1 MKEKKSNKSRILTVF
16 AKEVSGEEI
25 IDDASSS
32 SNGDVHVIC
41 LVAKPIEI
49 VLALGVLGFP
59 SRLLRQPLR
68 PLRRVAAVATTA
80 DFAGDIVGRSNGEG
94 MKSRFSREY

>member
-1 MKEKKSNKSRILTVF
+1 MKKERTVTNRVLTVF

-32 SNGDVHVIC
+32 SDGDVHVIR

-49 VLALGVLGFP
+49 VPALGVLGFP
-59 SRLLRQPLR
+59 SGLLRQPLR
-68 PLRRVAAVATTA
+68 PMRRLAAVDAAA
-80 DFAGDIVGRSNGEG
+80 DFTGDILGRSNGEG
-94 MKSRFSREY
+94 TESRFSL